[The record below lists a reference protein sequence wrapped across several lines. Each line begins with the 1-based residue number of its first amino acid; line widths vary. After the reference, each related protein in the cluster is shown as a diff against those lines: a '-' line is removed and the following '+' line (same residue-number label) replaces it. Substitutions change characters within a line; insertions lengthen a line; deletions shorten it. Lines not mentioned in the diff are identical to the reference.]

1 MNILIG
7 FLAILG
13 AIFLLLILVFL
24 FCALTVGKDDMY
36 DE

>member
-1 MNILIG
+1 MNIIIG

-13 AIFLLLILVFL
+13 VIFLLLILVLL

>member
-1 MNILIG
+1 MKLFIG

-13 AIFLLLILVFL
+13 TIFLLFILVFL